1 MLRVNVLNS
10 AEYRRNIKL
19 QSNDVHSDME
29 YSIAKEDMM
38 SYIKRLYFNELG
50 IEPQKGMMLPLKDIY
65 TYLQNNEFLFRAFLI
80 DGKYTS
86 FEKEVLDTRL
96 LTKSRLSEIFE
107 KYYILYDLKLSA
119 NDIKRNDI
127 LHRREKVKPRPVPLL
142 PPKQDFSSL
151 VSQMED
157 KSFEKDL
164 LEIPKIDDLKLSY
177 DVDEVNSYI
186 QYKNTYSKRC
196 IMGVNRNEQS

>member
-1 MLRVNVLNS
+1 MILLNS

-19 QSNDVHSDME
+19 QSNDVSADME

-80 DGKYTS
+80 DGKYTL

-127 LHRREKVKPRPVPLL
+127 LHRREKVKPKPVPLL
-142 PPKQDFSSL
+142 QDFSGI

-157 KSFEKDL
+157 ESFEKDL

-177 DVDEVNSYI
+177 DVDEVNNYI
-186 QYKNTYSKRC
+186 NSLAR
-196 IMGVNRNEQS
+196 